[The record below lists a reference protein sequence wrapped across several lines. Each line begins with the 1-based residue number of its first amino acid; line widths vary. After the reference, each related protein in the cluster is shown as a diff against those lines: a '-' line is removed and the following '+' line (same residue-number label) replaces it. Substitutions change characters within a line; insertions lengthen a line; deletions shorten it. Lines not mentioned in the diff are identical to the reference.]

1 MKRQLR
7 QFIQQFDWKRDG
19 IAYVILLI
27 AGLFQ
32 AITFNIFLAPSRLA
46 PGGVS
51 GLAIIIHH
59 LLRSPLGLTQLVLA
73 IPLLGLGFFYLGRFR
88 FLVRITFLT
97 LVYTTAVDMLAPLL
111 PATGITTDPLLNA
124 LFGGV
129 LGGIGS
135 GLVLR
140 SRTTFAGTGII
151 SRILQLKT
159 GMPIT
164 QLYMLIDGSIIVAL
178 GFTFGWDNALY
189 SMVMLFVW
197 GLATDYV
204 LEGPSVIRTVFI
216 VTDSPT
222 VVARTVMER
231 MGVGVTAWNVAG
243 MYTSEQHTVLFCTIS
258 RADVATLE
266 EIIAETDPA
275 AFVVIGQGH
284 QARGGIMHYKPVK
297 PVRKPL

>member
-1 MKRQLR
+1 MKKQLCLFLR
-7 QFIQQFDWKRDG
+7 QFNWKTDG
-19 IAYVILLI
+19 QVYVTLFVAALL
-27 AGLFQ
+27 Q
-32 AITFNIFLAPSRLA
+32 AITFNVFLASSRLA

-51 GLAIIIHH
+51 GLAIIIH
-59 LLRSPLGLTQLVLA
+59 SFISTPLGLTQLALA
-73 IPLLGLGFFYLGRFR
+73 VPMLALGFQFLGRFR

-97 LVYTTAVDMLAPLL
+97 LVYTTAVDMLAPWL
-111 PATGITTDPLLNA
+111 PSAGITTDPLLNA
-124 LFGGV
+124 LFGGM

-151 SRILQLKT
+151 SRILQLRT
-159 GMPIT
+159 GIPLA
-164 QLYMLIDGSIIVAL
+164 QLYLLIDGGIITAL

-204 LEGPSVIRTVFI
+204 LEGPSVIRTAFI
-216 VTDSPT
+216 ICDAPGEM
-222 VVARTVMER
+222 AKELMDRL
-231 MGVGVTAWNVAG
+231 GIGVTSWEGEG
-243 MYTSEQHTVLFCTIS
+243 MYMQRQHTVLFCTIS

-266 EIIAETDPA
+266 SIVADTEPT

-284 QARGGIMHYKPVK
+284 QARGGMMHHKRVK
-297 PVRKPL
+297 PVRKAA

>member
-1 MKRQLR
+1 MKKRLR
-7 QFIQQFDWKRDG
+7 RFIPRFDWKRDG
-19 IAYVILLI
+19 KAYVILLI

-32 AITFNIFLAPSRLA
+32 ACTFNIFLAPSRLA

-51 GLAIIIHH
+51 GLAIIIHKF
-59 LLRSPLGLTQLVLA
+59 LLSPLGFTQLVLA
-73 IPLLGLGFFYLGRFR
+73 IPLLVLGFAYLGRFR

-97 LVYTTAVDMLAPLL
+97 LVYTSAVDMLVPYL
-111 PATGITTDPLLNA
+111 PQQGITTDPLLNA

-164 QLYMLIDGSIIVAL
+164 QLYMIIDGAIIVAL
-178 GFTFGWDNALY
+178 GFTFGWNNALY
-189 SMVMLFVW
+189 SMIMLFVW

-204 LEGPSVIRTVFI
+204 LEGPSVIRTAFI
-216 VTDSPT
+216 VTDMP
-222 VVARTVMER
+222 AVMAKGLMDR
-231 MGVGVTAWNVAG
+231 MGIGVTAWQAAG
-243 MYTSEQHTVLFCTIS
+243 MYTHKQHTVLFCTIS
-258 RADVATLE
+258 RPDVATLE
-266 EIIAETDPA
+266 EVIAEIDPS
-275 AFVVIGQGH
+275 AFVVISQGH
-284 QARGGIMHYKPVK
+284 QVRGGVMRYKAVK
-297 PVRKPL
+297 PVSK